1 MKDHNEPNVLA
12 APKLVLTN
20 MKTPLRLVSL
30 GLIAACTLGQG
41 RAASID
47 LKATVTKIDQ
57 LVAAD
62 LAKQKLQ
69 PNAPA
74 TDEVFVRRVYLDVV
88 GRIPTL
94 KETNEF
100 LQSTDKDKR
109 SKLIDTLINSEGYV
123 QNFFNYWSDVLRLKS
138 QMIGGGQ
145 SASAAYAYQNW
156 LKDSLRDNK
165 PFDKMVREMVTA
177 DGKTYENGA
186 VGFYIRDYNM
196 PLDNMAVTTQ
206 IFLGTSM
213 VCAQCHNHPFDK
225 WTMMDYYQMAAHTY
239 GMTGTNGLTNPLL
252 AQAIYGGGAPKN
264 KKAKATQ
271 TVSKMD
277 LPDGMQ
283 RKDISRAM
291 TEILRPLRYN
301 TVLDESHRRE
311 LKLPHDYKYD
321 DAKPKA
327 TIEPVI
333 PAAFS
338 KDGKIVKDKQ
348 SPVDAYA
355 SWMTSKNNP
364 RFTTVIA
371 NRLWRKVMG
380 VGLIEPVDEIT
391 DSTVPSNPQLMTFLE
406 ETMKSVNYDMKEYL
420 RVVLNSETYQ
430 RAAYTKDV
438 EMVEPYHFQGPVLR
452 RMSAEQIWDS
462 MVALY
467 KPSPDQPNLAQK
479 IAAETAL
486 RRVEWLDR
494 ALNSLPPE
502 ELKACA
508 VKVAQKQRELAD
520 EVRKA
525 QESLAEANKNK
536 DEDAIRAAKKS
547 VSSQRKRLDEA
558 VEEIVYDT
566 GFKRFAELARQGKLD
581 EFSKDEDFA
590 REVAV
595 AVKAKNGKDLH
606 IDEALGILAKQQRTR
621 AEEIAKQRKKADA
634 ERFNV
639 KLKSADNAKQS
650 LASWES
656 LRETIYVRASDIR
669 SPAPN
674 GHFLREFGQSDREI
688 VENANEDAS
697 VGQALMLLNGKTFSH
712 LMNPYTV
719 IARAMAGAKE
729 KGSDAL
735 IDTVYLALM
744 SRKATDSEKAVLRPV
759 ADNADATDRGDVLWT
774 VLNTRQFFFIQ

>member
-1 MKDHNEPNVLA
+1 
-12 APKLVLTN
+12 
-20 MKTPLRLVSL
+20 
-30 GLIAACTLGQG
+30 
-41 RAASID
+41 
-47 LKATVTKIDQ
+47 
-57 LVAAD
+57 
-62 LAKQKLQ
+62 
-69 PNAPA
+69 
-74 TDEVFVRRVYLDVV
+74 
-88 GRIPTL
+88 
-94 KETNEF
+94 
-100 LQSTDKDKR
+100 
-109 SKLIDTLINSEGYV
+109 
-123 QNFFNYWSDVLRLKS
+123 
-138 QMIGGGQ
+138 
-145 SASAAYAYQNW
+145 
-156 LKDSLRDNK
+156 
-165 PFDKMVREMVTA
+165 
-177 DGKTYENGA
+177 
-186 VGFYIRDYNM
+186 
-196 PLDNMAVTTQ
+196 
-206 IFLGTSM
+206 M

-301 TVLDESHRRE
+301 TVLDESHKRSLR
-311 LKLPHDYKYD
+311 LPQDYKYD

-327 TIEPVI
+327 VIEPVI
-333 PAAFS
+333 PVAFS
-338 KDGKIVKDKQ
+338 KDGKIVKEKQ
-348 SPVDAYA
+348 SPTDAYA
-355 SWMTSKNNP
+355 SWMTSKDNP

-430 RAAYTKDV
+430 RASYTKDV
-438 EMVEPYHFQGPVLR
+438 ELVEPYHFQGPVLR

-467 KPSPDQPNLAQK
+467 KPSPDQPNVAQK

-486 RRVEWLDR
+486 RRIEWLDR

-520 EVRKA
+520 EVHKA
-525 QESLAEANKNK
+525 QESLAEANKTK
-536 DEDAIRAAKKS
+536 DEDAIRAAKRS

-590 REVAV
+590 REVSA
-595 AVKAKNGKDLH
+595 AIKAKNGKDLH

-656 LRETIYVRASDIR
+656 FRDTIYVRASDIR

-719 IARAMAGAKE
+719 VARAMAGAKE

-744 SRKATDSEKAVLRPV
+744 SRKATEAEKTVLRPV